1 MEKEKAKRGGAR
13 EGAGRPK
20 SDDPT
25 KKFSMSSK
33 MSEYEII
40 EKAAKKAGKTISRYL
55 VDLALKE
62 ISSL

>member
-1 MEKEKAKRGGAR
+1 MEKSKRGGAR

-33 MSEYEII
+33 MSEYEMI